1 MKIKIV
7 LVDDEKLIADGY
19 CYSLL
24 KKYDN
29 LECQVFYNSLD
40 TLEYIK
46 NNECDILICDIDMPV
61 KNGITLAKE
70 IREFNKDI
78 KIIFLTGMNTFDYVY
93 EAVQVSNIAY
103 VLKLEGEEGL
113 FKTLDEK
120 INEINN
126 LQLIASNNE
135 LLKKAISNLQY
146 LELLKGN
153 NQIKLDESFY
163 VVVIYLEDSLEKL
176 KSRIE
181 KYNKNIQEYIDY
193 GKNIYC
199 LLLSKINNDLK
210 NELIMFMNDIFEDS
224 YSKINITY
232 SILKYHTNEIYNVF
246 IEMKDIVQNS
256 YKNIKNII
264 DFDIKDKKEDKE
276 LKDIEIYIL
285 NNLNNDVSL
294 SGVARHFHYNASY
307 FSRYFKNLSGI
318 KYKDYLI
325 NLQLTQA
332 KNLLT
337 NTNLFIQDIANRCGF
352 KSLTNFLLVFKK
364 NENMTPSEYRKK
376 T

>member
-1 MKIKIV
+1 MNIKIV

-29 LECQVFYNSLD
+29 LECRVFYNSLD

-46 NNECDILICDIDMPV
+46 NNECNILICDIDMPV

-93 EAVQVSNIAY
+93 EAVQVSNISY

-120 INEINN
+120 VNEINN
-126 LQLIASNNE
+126 QQLMASSNE
-135 LLKKAISNLQY
+135 LLKKEISNLQY

-153 NQIKLDESFY
+153 NQIKLDENFY
-163 VVVIYLEDSLEKL
+163 IVVIYLEDSLDKL
-176 KSRIE
+176 KSIIE
-181 KYNKNIQEYIDY
+181 KYNRNIQEYIDY
-193 GKNIYC
+193 GNNIYC
-199 LLLSKINNDLK
+199 LFLSKISNNLK
-210 NELIMFMNDIFEDS
+210 QELIMFMNDIFEDN

-232 SILKYHTNEIYNVF
+232 SILKYHTNDIYNIF
-246 IEMKDIVQNS
+246 IKMKNIVQNN
-256 YKNIKNII
+256 YKNIKNVI
-264 DFDIKDKKEDKE
+264 DFDINDKKEDKE
-276 LKDIEIYIL
+276 LKDIETYIL

-294 SGVARHFHYNASY
+294 SSVAKHFYYNPSY
-307 FSRYFKNLSGI
+307 FSRYFKNLSGV

-332 KNLLT
+332 KSLLI
-337 NTNLFIQDIANRCGF
+337 NTNLFIQEIANRCGF
-352 KSLTNFLLVFKK
+352 KSFTNFLLVFKK
-364 NENMTPSEYRKK
+364 HENMTPSEYRKK
-376 T
+376 E

>member
-1 MKIKIV
+1 MNIKIV

-40 TLEYIK
+40 TLEYIR
-46 NNECDILICDIDMPV
+46 NNECNILICDIDMPV

-93 EAVQVSNIAY
+93 EAVQVSNISY

-120 INEINN
+120 VNEINN
-126 LQLIASNNE
+126 QQLMVSSNE
-135 LLKKAISNLQY
+135 LLKKEISNLQY

-153 NQIKLDESFY
+153 NQIKLDENFY
-163 VVVIYLEDSLEKL
+163 IVVIYLEDSLDKL
-176 KSRIE
+176 KSIIE
-181 KYNKNIQEYIDY
+181 KYNRNIQEYIDY
-193 GKNIYC
+193 GNNIYC
-199 LLLSKINNDLK
+199 LFLSKISNNLK
-210 NELIMFMNDIFEDS
+210 QELIMFMNDIFEDN
-224 YSKINITY
+224 YSKINIIY
-232 SILKYHTNEIYNVF
+232 SILKYHTDDIYNIF
-246 IEMKDIVQNS
+246 IKMKNIVQNK
-256 YKNIKNII
+256 YKNIKNVI
-264 DFDIKDKKEDKE
+264 DFDIEDKKEDKE
-276 LKDIEIYIL
+276 LKDIETYIL

-294 SGVARHFHYNASY
+294 SSVAKHFYYNPSY
-307 FSRYFKNLSGI
+307 FSRYFKNLSGV

-332 KNLLT
+332 KSLLI
-337 NTNLFIQDIANRCGF
+337 NTNLFIQEIANRCGF
-352 KSLTNFLLVFKK
+352 KSFTNFLLVFKK
-364 NENMTPSEYRKK
+364 HENMTPSEYRKK
-376 T
+376 E